1 MMLRCEGCV
10 QCWEVSS
17 LHPLA
22 PTEARGTCVKRV
34 GILVDHFQ
42 PMYLWPG
49 NTNLTQVGTY
59 ARVYTQRRVSATFPA
74 PLGTK
79 ASGPGQNQTNPGDP
93 ATWHWSLTLFLPA
106 STEVQ
111 PQPAQ
116 RA

>member
-1 MMLRCEGCV
+1 MLRCEGCV

-17 LHPLA
+17 LHPLG

-59 ARVYTQRRVSATFPA
+59 ARQSLSYLPSGHSVPA
-74 PLGTK
+74 H
-79 ASGPGQNQTNPGDP
+79 GQPNSSIREQ
-93 ATWHWSLTLFLPA
+93 HLLYETL
-106 STEVQ
+106 
-111 PQPAQ
+111 
-116 RA
+116 